1 MEPPNKK
8 TRSNGELTL
17 SLSRNSPDLSTLPDN
32 VLIHILS
39 FMDPKEAVQTCILSK
54 RWRNLWTCVPSLNF
68 DKSGFEGSHAA
79 FVHFVTNMLLF
90 RGASK
95 LDTFRLRWHACEKVS
110 TLGQENCQ
118 IHVSNA
124 SAWIFS
130 ALRCKPLTISLD
142 LYGFAN
148 LELPHA
154 LFTCSSLEHLDL
166 QFFESRRAATEPS
179 YVNLPN
185 LKKLKLR
192 CFQLSDPVMEMILS
206 GCPLLEE
213 LSLDSCSLN
222 FSCMKSDLLRCLAI
236 INCRGSGLVE
246 FFLPNLVSLSLKN
259 EYPGKTKLSLKNTP
273 SLVKVSV
280 FYHHF
285 VECYFSGAE
294 FEFFN
299 YLTTVTDLE
308 LYGSGVKELLEKTV
322 PNCPIFSNLKQ
333 LTFGQWSINEKLDLL
348 CQMLQHTPN
357 LEKLTIVHKKDITYV
372 PKKHARSGEVK
383 EKCATGQI
391 PFRCEHLKV
400 IDIRY
405 SDPSGAHELVGIL
418 LQNISQG
425 ERVRIDLSRF

>member
-8 TRSNGELTL
+8 TRSNDELTM
-17 SLSRNSPDLSTLPDN
+17 SRDLPDLSTLPDI

-39 FMDPKEAVQTCILSK
+39 FMEPKEAVQTCILSK

-68 DKSGFEGSHAA
+68 DKSGFEGTHAA
-79 FVHFVTNMLLF
+79 FVHFVSNMLLF

-110 TLGQENCQ
+110 THGQEICQ

-124 SAWIFS
+124 SSWIFS

-142 LYGFAN
+142 LYGFAH
-148 LELPHA
+148 LQLPHA
-154 LFTCSSLEHLDL
+154 LFTCTSLEHLEL
-166 QFFESRRAATEPS
+166 QFFDLRRAATEPN

-192 CFQLSDPVMEMILS
+192 CFTLDDPVMQMILS

-222 FSCMKSDLLRCLAI
+222 FSCMKSDMLRCLTI
-236 INCRGSGLVE
+236 INCRGSILVE
-246 FFLPNLVSLSLKN
+246 FFLPSLVSLSLKN
-259 EYPGKTKLSLKNTP
+259 EYPGQTKLSLKNTP
-273 SLVKVSV
+273 SLLK
-280 FYHHF
+280 
-285 VECYFSGAE
+285 
-294 FEFFN
+294 
-299 YLTTVTDLE
+299 D
-308 LYGSGVKELLEKTV
+308 LLEKTV
-322 PNCPIFSNLKQ
+322 PNCSIFGNLKQ

-348 CQMLQHTPN
+348 CQLLQHTPN
-357 LEKLTIVHKKDITYV
+357 LEKLNIVHKKDITYV
-372 PKKHARSGEVK
+372 PKKHMRSGEPK
-383 EKCATGQI
+383 EKSATGQI
-391 PFRCEHLKV
+391 PFRCEHLKT
-400 IDIRY
+400 IEIRY